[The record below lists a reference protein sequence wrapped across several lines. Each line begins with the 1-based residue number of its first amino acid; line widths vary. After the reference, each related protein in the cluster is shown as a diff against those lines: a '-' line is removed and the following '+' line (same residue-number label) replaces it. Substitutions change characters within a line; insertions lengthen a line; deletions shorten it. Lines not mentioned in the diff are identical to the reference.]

1 MMYDILGLGEVLID
15 FTPSGENDQ
24 GMALYARNP
33 GGSIAN
39 MLAMFAKLGGTAAFV
54 GKVGKDAFGDFLEQ
68 TLIAGRVNT
77 RGLLRDPRVLTTL
90 AIVTLMPD
98 GDRSFIFYRKP
109 GADIMLREEELPL
122 EQLSDCRIFHFGG
135 VTLTDEPVRTATLA
149 AAGFAREA
157 GALISFDCNYRP
169 SLWNGGE
176 SEARKEIPR
185 ALPLAHLVKVSE
197 EELML
202 ASGIEGMEK
211 AANSILDRGCQAV
224 LVSMGEAGSRVFTRT
239 VQAMVPAYRVNAI
252 DATGSGDAYLGA
264 ILWRLNQMGCPELSG
279 LSREDWHSL
288 LAFGNA
294 AGGLTATR
302 RGGIPALPTMGE
314 ITILQARQLRPN
326 D

>member
-1 MMYDILGLGEVLID
+1 MYDILGLGEVLID
-15 FTPSGENDQ
+15 FTPSGINEQ

-33 GGSIAN
+33 GGSVAN
-39 MLAMFAKLGGTAAFV
+39 MLVMFAKLGGTAAFV

-77 RGLLRDPRVLTTL
+77 KGLLRDPQVLTTL

-109 GADIMLREEELPL
+109 GADIMLREDELPL
-122 EQLSDCRIFHFGG
+122 AQLSDCRIFHFGG

-149 AAGFAREA
+149 AASFAREA

-176 SEARKEIPR
+176 EEARKEIPR
-185 ALPLAHLVKVSE
+185 ALPLAHLVKMSE
-197 EELML
+197 EELVL
-202 ASGIEGMEK
+202 ATGIDDEEK
-211 AANSILDRGCQAV
+211 AAESILDLGCGAV
-224 LVSMGEAGSRVFTRT
+224 LVSMGEKGSRVYTRA
-239 VQAMVPAYRVNAI
+239 VQATVPAYRVNAI

-264 ILWRLNQMGCPELSG
+264 VLWQLNQMGRPDVKDLN
-279 LSREDWHSL
+279 REDWHRL

-302 RGGIPALPTMGE
+302 RGGIPALPTMAE
-314 ITILQARQLRPN
+314 ISLLQSS
-326 D
+326 